1 MSEDVRSRIAAI
13 IRQDLADE
21 AAAGFPLVRRF
32 PNSETASVPDYFS
45 KLSQADGESL
55 LDALAH
61 YSTLKWSHDIV
72 REKDAHP
79 VLGRYLYKQ
88 PAYPPGDWY
97 GARAK
102 KPLLKKAMAE
112 RLTNAGFARKN
123 RPGGWPPDVMGRS
136 SPDPSFQGHL
146 VVGFAPGLRRQMSF
160 GFRDWMRAD
169 LVAHLEPLGP
179 REFIP
184 IVKSLTYDHL
194 WHGSGVNDPN
204 CWDVIA
210 ERDLEQTGDLL
221 VEILE
226 RLARLAG
233 RINGLA
239 PTALR

>member
-32 PNSETASVPDYFS
+32 PNSETAGAPDYFS
-45 KLSQADGESL
+45 KLSQADREIL

-61 YSTLKWSHDIV
+61 YSTIKWSHDVV
-72 REKDAHP
+72 RERNAHP
-79 VLGRYLYKQ
+79 VLGPYLHKQ

-97 GARAK
+97 GARAR
-102 KPLLKKAMAE
+102 KPLLKKTVVE
-112 RLTNAGFARKN
+112 KLSSAGFARKKQ
-123 RPGGWPPDVMGRS
+123 PGGWPPDVLGFS
-136 SPDPSFQGHL
+136 HPDPSFQGHL
-146 VVGFAPGLRRQMSF
+146 IVGFAPGLRRQMDF

-169 LVAHLEPLGP
+169 LIAHLEPLGP

-184 IVKSLTYDHL
+184 ILRSLAYDHL
-194 WHGSGVNDPN
+194 WHGAGVNDTI

-226 RLARLAG
+226 RLATLAR
-233 RINGLA
+233 RIDGLA
-239 PTALR
+239 ASETG